1 MKASKLLR
9 IRGRVQG
16 VFFRE
21 AMKDEARRLGV
32 TGWVRN
38 RKDGSVEALVQG
50 EAGLVEAIIEWASR
64 GPPAARVET
73 LDAEDFNGETILS
86 HFTREE
92 TE

>member
-1 MKASKLLR
+1 MKTKLLR

-21 AMKDEARRLGV
+21 SMKTEAKRLGV

-50 EAGLVEAIIEWASR
+50 EAELVDAICEWAKK
-64 GPPAARVET
+64 GPPSASVESCEVS
-73 LDAEDFNGETILS
+73 DYSGETILS
-86 HFTREE
+86 HFIRKE